1 MSYGYTWNGHDPYDS
16 PYTYQTDSPFHIPA
30 YRGSY
35 NSPPAQVNDY
45 AATAHEYDTHFGNE
59 RLELD
64 RGLELDAWDPPH
76 PTQLADDQARRA
88 AEYGLTPQ
96 ELQEISLDC
105 IREQEILEQ
114 EYQEEMREARE
125 ARREALGAI
134 GEVEEIE
141 YEQQEWLAN
150 QSQVGTH
157 LPLHNYEQGP
167 LGDWADDQDELP
179 PRMPPPPTFY
189 EPEYNVY
196 EAYGMAD

>member
-1 MSYGYTWNGHDPYDS
+1 LVLNFKMSYEYSWNGRSTYNS
-16 PYTYQTDSPFHIPA
+16 PYTYQTDSPFHIPT
-30 YRGSY
+30 YRGPN
-35 NSPPAQVNDY
+35 NSTPTQANDY

-64 RGLELDAWDPPH
+64 RELESDVWDPPH

-125 ARREALGAI
+125 ARRETLGAI

-141 YEQQEWLAN
+141 YEQQEGLAN
-150 QSQVGTH
+150 KSQVSS
-157 LPLHNYEQGP
+157 
-167 LGDWADDQDELP
+167 
-179 PRMPPPPTFY
+179 RSC
-189 EPEYNVY
+189 
-196 EAYGMAD
+196 